1 MPQLAQYLRYEIA
14 PLLSDEPIT
23 VNIFNMVKL
32 KKMLGECIM
41 QDGISVI
48 AASTKIATPAYI
60 NPFSKAL
67 SSKTITTQA
76 DSNVL
81 LLDESDH
88 ESFYKSSLPPKFKQL
103 QLKQSLATLQKTV
116 VAPPVI
122 EEPPKKS
129 LLYLVNKL

>member
-48 AASTKIATPAYI
+48 AAYTKIATPAYI

-76 DSNVL
+76 DSNL
-81 LLDESDH
+81 L
-88 ESFYKSSLPPKFKQL
+88 
-103 QLKQSLATLQKTV
+103 
-116 VAPPVI
+116 
-122 EEPPKKS
+122 
-129 LLYLVNKL
+129 